1 MSEFEMNG
9 DLKTHYG
16 EYYDGLKGEW
26 KRLSRRD
33 TVDNVTSLCDGI
45 PHRTVLEIG
54 CGDGVLLE
62 LLSEVVDDF
71 AEELHAIEVA
81 QSAVDLT
88 RERGIESLRACT
100 LFDGYT
106 IPYDDAR
113 FDLAI
118 MSHVIEHVEY
128 PRRLLYEAARVAR
141 CVFVEVPLEHNA
153 RLPEDFIFTRT
164 GHLNFYSR
172 KTMRR
177 LVQSCGYEVVAQVV
191 TNPSAG
197 VYRHNYGWNG
207 LVKHFVK
214 STMLR
219 VVPNLAM
226 SLWTYHSALLYR
238 KQRVTEE

>member
-1 MSEFEMNG
+1 MSEFEMNS

-16 EYYDGLKGEW
+16 EYYDGLKGDW
-26 KRLSRRD
+26 KRLSRGD
-33 TVDNVTSLCDGI
+33 TAENVTNLCAGV

-62 LLSEVVDDF
+62 LLSAVEDGF
-71 AEELHAIEVA
+71 ADELYAVEVA

-88 RERGIESLRACT
+88 RKRDIESLRACT
-100 LFDGYT
+100 MFDGYT

-141 CVFVEVPLEHNA
+141 YVFVEVPLEDNA
-153 RLPEDFIFTRT
+153 RLPEDFTFTRT

-172 KTMRR
+172 KTVRR
-177 LVQSCGYEVVAQVV
+177 LVQSCGYDVVAQVV
-191 TNPSAG
+191 RNPSAG
-197 VYRHNYGWNG
+197 VYRHNYGWSG
-207 LVKHFVK
+207 LMKHFVK
-214 STMLR
+214 STMLQ
-219 VVPNLAM
+219 VVPNVATG
-226 SLWTYHSALLYR
+226 LWTYHLALLYR
-238 KQRVTEE
+238 KRE

>member
-1 MSEFEMNG
+1 MSQFRMNS

-16 EYYDGLKGEW
+16 DYYEGLQGEW
-26 KRLSRRD
+26 KRLSRAD
-33 TVDNVTSLCDGI
+33 TVENVTTLCKGV

-62 LLSEVVDDF
+62 LL
-71 AEELHAIEVA
+71 AESGTGFGEDLYAIEVA

-88 RERGIESLRACT
+88 RERRIRSLRACT

-106 IPYDDAR
+106 VPYEDGR

-128 PRRLLYEAARVAR
+128 PRRLLNEAARVAR
-141 CVFVEVPLEHNA
+141 HVFVEVPLEHNA
-153 RLPEDFIFTRT
+153 RLPEDFAFTRT

-172 KTMRR
+172 KSVRR

-191 TNPSAG
+191 RNPSG
-197 VYRHNYGWNG
+197 RVYRHNYGWKG
-207 LVKHFVK
+207 VMKHLVKDL
-214 STMLR
+214 MLQ
-219 VVPNLAM
+219 VMPGVAM
-226 SLWTYHSALLYR
+226 GLWTYHSALLYR
-238 KQRVTEE
+238 RPE